1 MSLLVN
7 CDDQAEVDRLWERLT
22 ADGGEEGRCGW
33 LTDRFGVSWQITPV
47 ALGEMMN
54 SSDPA
59 AVERV
64 TAAFL
69 GMKKLDVAALE
80 KAFGGE

>member
-1 MSLLVN
+1 ML
-7 CDDQAEVDRLWERLT
+7 
-22 ADGGEEGRCGW
+22 
-33 LTDRFGVSWQITPV
+33 
-47 ALGEMMN
+47 
-54 SSDPA
+54 SSDDPA

-80 KAFGGE
+80 KAFRNE